1 MAPALIPDNEVE
13 RISALNEYKILGTK
27 PEQAYDDITKIA
39 STVCATP
46 IALLS
51 LVDTDRQWFKSK
63 VGVEVE
69 ETPRD
74 WSFCAHAIHTSDPLI
89 VPDATKDSR
98 FNTNPLVCGDP
109 QIRLYAGFPLENSEL
124 LRVGTLCVIDR
135 RPRQLTEIECDV
147 MKALARQVVA
157 FFELRKKSIN
167 LIESFCSHRN
177 GNPMISTCS
186 YCRKAQDQNGEWI
199 YLDKYLSRRTNLHF
213 THGICDACIEQHFPE
228 VLNAWRADEKRK
240 VHRNKF

>member
-1 MAPALIPDNEVE
+1 MAPALIPDNEAE

-98 FNTNPLVCGDP
+98 FKTNPLVCGDP

-135 RPRQLTEIECDV
+135 RPRQLTENECDV

-157 FFELRKKSIN
+157 FLELRKKSIN
-167 LIESFCSHRN
+167 LIESFCSHRTC
-177 GNPMISTCS
+177 GNHRISIS
-186 YCRKAQDQNGEWI
+186 M
-199 YLDKYLSRRTNLHF
+199 
-213 THGICDACIEQHFPE
+213 
-228 VLNAWRADEKRK
+228 
-240 VHRNKF
+240 